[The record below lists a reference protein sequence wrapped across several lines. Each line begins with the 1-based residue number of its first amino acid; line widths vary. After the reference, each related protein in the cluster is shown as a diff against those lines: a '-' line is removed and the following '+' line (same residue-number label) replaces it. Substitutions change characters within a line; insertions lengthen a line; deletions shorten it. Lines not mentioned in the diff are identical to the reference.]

1 MAVGQITWEKFI
13 TSNNDAR
20 GVRYKFE
27 DLSRQLFAY
36 EFLSKNNV
44 CKYIHSNPNNPGIE
58 SEPILDEV
66 NNRYIGY
73 QAKFFDNDADYN
85 QIKESAQKAV
95 KYYKGKLEVI
105 YLFCNK
111 PLTTTSD
118 SYKKIEKLLNDAGIA
133 LQLITDTAILDLVR
147 KYPSLGKYYFDDH
160 GISHEWFVNRAS
172 ITVNILGERFNA
184 DFNVDT
190 EASRSLSVFVQ
201 NQAALNYYNDRKKN
215 LVEEID
221 SLRWELDSDDLY
233 KYARKLS
240 EFIVTIPDVK
250 FDCIHDVENWQE
262 MIFTEFQQDIREI
275 ETKIADVQFECE
287 EIKSGEQNK
296 AVRLKKYLRELNK
309 LKDLFYRL
317 ELSEIEKNLL
327 NNKVLIVEGKAGIG
341 KTQLFANEA
350 ISLLKENDN
359 ALLITGSDC
368 LSDINIFEQLKNN
381 LRLSFDFENLI
392 DILEV
397 IGEKNRKIIP
407 IFIDALNE
415 SWKPQLWKSVLPILH
430 KKISEKNYVRLAV
443 SFRSEYQN
451 SILPDGFLKL
461 DDIVKIEH
469 RGFRDNPF
477 EAARQFLIYYG
488 IQFTP
493 LHMFNANVYNPLF
506 LTLYCKTYNISWG

>member
-1 MAVGQITWEKFI
+1 MAAGQITWEQFV
-13 TSNNDAR
+13 TCNNDAR
-20 GVRYKFE
+20 GVGYKFE
-27 DLSRQLFAY
+27 DLSRQLFTY
-36 EFLSKNNV
+36 EFLSQNNV
-44 CKYIHSNPNNPGIE
+44 NKYVHSNPNNPGIE

-111 PLTTTSD
+111 PLTTTSE

-215 LVEEID
+215 LVEEIA

-309 LKDLFYRL
+309 LKDLFYR
-317 ELSEIEKNLL
+317 
-327 NNKVLIVEGKAGIG
+327 
-341 KTQLFANEA
+341 
-350 ISLLKENDN
+350 
-359 ALLITGSDC
+359 
-368 LSDINIFEQLKNN
+368 
-381 LRLSFDFENLI
+381 
-392 DILEV
+392 
-397 IGEKNRKIIP
+397 
-407 IFIDALNE
+407 
-415 SWKPQLWKSVLPILH
+415 
-430 KKISEKNYVRLAV
+430 
-443 SFRSEYQN
+443 
-451 SILPDGFLKL
+451 
-461 DDIVKIEH
+461 
-469 RGFRDNPF
+469 
-477 EAARQFLIYYG
+477 
-488 IQFTP
+488 
-493 LHMFNANVYNPLF
+493 
-506 LTLYCKTYNISWG
+506 